1 MLKRQMLSLIP
12 ALLLAACAPAQ
23 VGGGAGAGNPDVLF
37 TFSTVGDSREDPT
50 TEGLSAQNKLWLQN
64 TRAWSRIMNEANA
77 QGARA
82 LFFNGDMIMGYTTDR
97 VTLDRQYA
105 FWRGMAATL
114 MERGTYVMPVAGNH
128 EVQEKGTDAAGKGF
142 KLARVGNEDA
152 WRANMGDLIM
162 DAGRWKSL
170 TGLDATAFDP
180 ANTPVIGGADKV
192 STDQTRLT
200 YSFDAGG
207 SHFVV
212 INTDAVGWDS
222 HAPAAWLARD
232 LAAARARGAA
242 HLFVFGHKPAYTYKY
257 NDKVPAGGIDTDPEN
272 QQAFWNTIETYNATY
287 FSGHEHIYHADQP
300 TRAQGGK
307 AWQVIVG
314 SGGSPFEAKPGD
326 SQNPQ
331 DRMYAWV
338 TVQVMK
344 NGQVHVDA
352 YGFDEKYGPTQ
363 KLASWN
369 L

>member
-1 MLKRQMLSLIP
+1 MLKRQMLSLLP
-12 ALLLAACAPAQ
+12 VLLLAACAPAQ
-23 VGGGAGAGNPDVLF
+23 MGRTGAANSDVLF

-77 QGARA
+77 QGAEA

-128 EVQEKGTDAAGKGF
+128 EVQEKGTDAAGKGI
-142 KLARVGNEDA
+142 KLARVGNEEA

-162 DAGRWKSL
+162 DAGRWKTL
-170 TGLDATAFDP
+170 TGLDASAFDP
-180 ANTPVIGGADKV
+180 ANTPVAGGADKV
-192 STDQTRLT
+192 STDQAQLT

-207 SHFVV
+207 SHFAV

-232 LAAARARGAA
+232 LAAAKARGAA
-242 HLFVFGHKPAYTYKY
+242 HIFVFGHKPAYTYKY

-344 NGQVHVDA
+344 SGQVHVDA
-352 YGFDEKYGPTQ
+352 YGFNDQYGPTQ